1 MSKLSDEVYALA
13 CKLTEGVDSDDS
25 PQIDVRVDYRQGAR
39 PPNWHGIVWDGQ
51 IGSDEETGLAIYDG
65 LGVLA
70 AASGVDMA
78 DVLTRLHDILTER
91 QDNQEDA

>member
-1 MSKLSDEVYALA
+1 MSALSDEVYALA

-25 PQIDVRVDYRQGAR
+25 PQIDIRVDYRQGAR

-51 IGSDEETGLAIYDG
+51 IGKDDDTGESLYGGLNPLA
-65 LGVLA
+65 V
-70 AASGVDMA
+70 ASGVDMA

-91 QDNQEDA
+91 QDNQEDE